1 MEPVLA
7 RLADAEEVIV
17 ERAINAL
24 THLGPEVGLSPLLQE
39 LDSHAPGPSTRQ
51 MHEAVLLVLER
62 FLTEQDTHKQPTR
75 SQQQQTLEA
84 LVLVLSSNYISETA
98 VQQQVREM
106 LVAFGKKTREA
117 MAGTQELVITLLI
130 KYLSSTDEVLVRHVA
145 ECLREIGAVATPYL
159 AAQLHTQPPEITR
172 MRIVEIFRNVRDPQA
187 LPEILRLVAD
197 PSLLVQQQVTAAL
210 QVYHESIPGL
220 IDLLLSAES
229 EAVAERA
236 THILTDMGEGVV
248 VPVAQALAPM
258 VPGRTRLLVQILEH
272 VHDARAIPALITLL
286 KAAQA
291 DSLLM
296 VAVIRALSRFSG
308 KQVVSPL
315 LDVLAHPQVQ
325 IYEEAIDALSSLGPV
340 AFDELV
346 AALDVPQEVVTTSRI
361 RRALLG
367 MVPFPGERLVEALR
381 RASDAQAQQILL
393 VLRMQGAEAA
403 HVLVQHLF
411 DKGPRVC
418 DYVRRTLSEMPGPIV
433 VPALLEVLDRSGW
446 LEVVAHLL
454 LSYSEAIPPLVD
466 LLGDPQRASLAIA
479 ILPQFGT
486 DVLVPLVSGLDDPRS
501 PVQESA
507 QNIIV
512 TLVHQ
517 NPAALSSVVRLFGLP
532 LPLRAHEVLLE
543 VLTNELAE
551 VSIPALLAG
560 LEDAHLID
568 DISEALT
575 RLAHKRD
582 WQRSVLS
589 GLLACLRVGQRRR
602 GAEAAL
608 IKIGAL
614 AVPGVGEL
622 ITDQD
627 QAVAQAAQHI
637 LRDIG
642 VPALSLIWAAHGDIS
657 NRPRHDAAMAIFHS
671 MSTDVIKT
679 ALIDLLSSDRP
690 EDVAMAQALL
700 LERIHDEVNLPVA
713 NQEMIPALLEYVQI
727 HERERTSLRVIALLI
742 LLGGETVVKHFV
754 NVLYDYPEHHE
765 QLAYAFLFLGEEG
778 YGALESILHDS
789 QAPGKL
795 RSEAISVLGL
805 LGPNNDVYGYA
816 QSLSNYGI
824 VNNRAGVL
832 NAEQLGVA
840 LRALGSL
847 LASGDW
853 DVPGL
858 QNMRRLSEEGS
869 AQSVLYSVLLGWR
882 YAPELERL
890 KVELQNER
898 EARKSDIM
906 TLTARIVE
914 ERAHIHELEE
924 QLEQVRHEHGIRGD
938 ELFQATQEREA
949 LRQNFEQSVQEKES
963 LQQNFAQVSRERDVY
978 RANLDQALQE
988 KQALQA
994 EVAQLESYN
1003 TLLQQQLTLLRDS
1016 KKRS

>member
-1 MEPVLA
+1 M
-7 RLADAEEVIV
+7 
-17 ERAINAL
+17 
-24 THLGPEVGLSPLLQE
+24 
-39 LDSHAPGPSTRQ
+39 
-51 MHEAVLLVLER
+51 
-62 FLTEQDTHKQPTR
+62 
-75 SQQQQTLEA
+75 
-84 LVLVLSSNYISETA
+84 
-98 VQQQVREM
+98 
-106 LVAFGKKTREA
+106 
-117 MAGTQELVITLLI
+117 
-130 KYLSSTDEVLVRHVA
+130 
-145 ECLREIGAVATPYL
+145 
-159 AAQLHTQPPEITR
+159 
-172 MRIVEIFRNVRDPQA
+172 
-187 LPEILRLVAD
+187 
-197 PSLLVQQQVTAAL
+197 
-210 QVYHESIPGL
+210 
-220 IDLLLSAES
+220 
-229 EAVAERA
+229 
-236 THILTDMGEGVV
+236 
-248 VPVAQALAPM
+248 
-258 VPGRTRLLVQILEH
+258 
-272 VHDARAIPALITLL
+272 
-286 KAAQA
+286 
-291 DSLLM
+291 
-296 VAVIRALSRFSG
+296 
-308 KQVVSPL
+308 
-315 LDVLAHPQVQ
+315 
-325 IYEEAIDALSSLGPV
+325 
-340 AFDELV
+340 
-346 AALDVPQEVVTTSRI
+346 
-361 RRALLG
+361 
-367 MVPFPGERLVEALR
+367 
-381 RASDAQAQQILL
+381 
-393 VLRMQGAEAA
+393 
-403 HVLVQHLF
+403 
-411 DKGPRVC
+411 
-418 DYVRRTLSEMPGPIV
+418 
-433 VPALLEVLDRSGW
+433 
-446 LEVVAHLL
+446 
-454 LSYSEAIPPLVD
+454 
-466 LLGDPQRASLAIA
+466 
-479 ILPQFGT
+479 
-486 DVLVPLVSGLDDPRS
+486 
-501 PVQESA
+501 
-507 QNIIV
+507 
-512 TLVHQ
+512 
-517 NPAALSSVVRLFGLP
+517 RLFGLP

-582 WQRSVLS
+582 WQRDVLS
-589 GLLACLRVGQRRR
+589 GLLASLRIGERRR

-627 QAVAQAAQHI
+627 QAVVQAAQHI

-657 NRPRHDAAMAIFHS
+657 NRPRRDAAMAIFHS

-679 ALIDLLSSDRP
+679 ALIDLLTSDRP

-700 LERIHDEVNLPVA
+700 LERIHDEVKLPVA

-754 NVLYDYPEHHE
+754 NVLYEYPEHHE

-778 YGALESILHDS
+778 YRALESILHDS
-789 QAPGKL
+789 QAPGRL
-795 RSEAISVLGL
+795 RGEAISVLGL

-816 QSLSNYGI
+816 QSLSNYG
-824 VNNRAGVL
+824 NNRAGVL

-869 AQSVLYSVLLGWR
+869 AQSELYSVLLGWR
-882 YAPELERL
+882 YTPELERL

-898 EARKSDIM
+898 EARKSEIM

-914 ERAHIHELEE
+914 ERTYIHELEA

-949 LRQNFEQSVQEKES
+949 IRQNFEQSVHEKES
-963 LQQNFAQVSRERDVY
+963 LQQNFMQVSRERDVF
-978 RANLDQALQE
+978 RTNLDQALQE

-994 EVAQLESYN
+994 EVAQLQAYN